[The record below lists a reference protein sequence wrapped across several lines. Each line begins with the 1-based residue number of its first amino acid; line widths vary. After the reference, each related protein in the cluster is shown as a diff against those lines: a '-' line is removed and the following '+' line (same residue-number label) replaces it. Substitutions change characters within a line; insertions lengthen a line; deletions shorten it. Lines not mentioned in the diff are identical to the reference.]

1 MERALRLVF
10 AQASRK
16 AHSVKGSSA
25 KATILDWV
33 CGVPSHAADAGSR
46 QHEGSAMRA
55 IHLLVAVLIVAAA
68 QALPSAGQAQVLVN
82 ITVAPPVLPVYAQ
95 PVIPGPDYMWAPGY
109 WAWGPDGYYWVPGTW
124 VLAPAPGL
132 LWTPGYWGWRDG
144 FYVWNAGYWGPR
156 IGFYGGIN
164 YGYGYSGVGY
174 HGGYW
179 NGGVFMY
186 NTAVVN
192 VGTVRITNVYS
203 KTVVNTT
210 TVTNVSFNGGK
221 GGITAQPNAQELAAA
236 NDKHTAATGMQTQH
250 EHTAGGNHAL
260 LASVNH
266 GHPMVAATAK
276 AALFTGAG
284 VVAAKGFTAAAKA
297 TGPAGPK
304 PPQPGSKPLNAARM
318 AGPVGPKPPPRQYK
332 KPNSSYKRC
341 RGH

>member
-1 MERALRLVF
+1 
-10 AQASRK
+10 
-16 AHSVKGSSA
+16 
-25 KATILDWV
+25 
-33 CGVPSHAADAGSR
+33 
-46 QHEGSAMRA
+46 MRA
-55 IHLLVAVLIVAAA
+55 IHLLVAVAIVACAE
-68 QALPSAGQAQVLVN
+68 ALPSAPQAQVLVN
-82 ITVAPPVLPVYAQ
+82 ITVAPPILPVYAQ
-95 PVIPGPDYMWAPGY
+95 PVIPGPDYMWCPGY
-109 WAWGPDGYYWVPGTW
+109 WAWGPDGYFWVPGTW

-164 YGYGYSGVGY
+164 YGYGYTGVGY
-174 HGGYW
+174 YGGYW
-179 NGGVFMY
+179 RGGVFMY

-236 NDKHTAATGMQTQH
+236 NDKHTPATGLQTQH
-250 EHTAGGNHAL
+250 EHTASGNHAL

-284 VVAAKGFTAAAKA
+284 VVAAKGFSAAAKSTGPA
-297 TGPAGPK
+297 GAKPPGFSAAAKSTGPAGPK
-304 PPQPGSKPLNAARM
+304 PPGFNAAKVTGQPRPKPLNVPRM
-318 AGPVGPKPPPRQYK
+318 AGPAGLKPPPPRQFK
-332 KPNSSYKRC
+332 KPAHPQKP
-341 RGH
+341 

>member
-1 MERALRLVF
+1 
-10 AQASRK
+10 
-16 AHSVKGSSA
+16 
-25 KATILDWV
+25 
-33 CGVPSHAADAGSR
+33 
-46 QHEGSAMRA
+46 MRA
-55 IHLLVAVLIVAAA
+55 IHLLVAVAIVAGAE
-68 QALPSAGQAQVLVN
+68 ALPSAPQAQVLVN
-82 ITVAPPVLPVYAQ
+82 ITVAPPILPVYAQ
-95 PVIPGPDYMWAPGY
+95 PVIPGPDYMWCPGY
-109 WAWGPDGYYWVPGTW
+109 WAWGPDGYFWVPGTW

-164 YGYGYSGVGY
+164 YGYGYTGVGY
-174 HGGYW
+174 YGGYW
-179 NGGVFMY
+179 RGGVFMY

-236 NDKHTAATGMQTQH
+236 NDKHTPATGLQTQH
-250 EHTAGGNHAL
+250 EHTASGNHAL

-284 VVAAKGFTAAAKA
+284 VVAAKGFSAAAKSTGPA
-297 TGPAGPK
+297 GAKPPGFSAAAKSTGPAGPK
-304 PPQPGSKPLNAARM
+304 PPGFNAAKVTGQPRPKPLNAPRM
-318 AGPVGPKPPPRQYK
+318 AGPAGLKPPPPRQFK
-332 KPNSSYKRC
+332 KPAHPQKP
-341 RGH
+341 

>member
-1 MERALRLVF
+1 
-10 AQASRK
+10 
-16 AHSVKGSSA
+16 
-25 KATILDWV
+25 
-33 CGVPSHAADAGSR
+33 
-46 QHEGSAMRA
+46 MRA
-55 IHLLVAVLIVAAA
+55 IHLLVAVAIVAGAE
-68 QALPSAGQAQVLVN
+68 ALPSAPQAQVLVN
-82 ITVAPPVLPVYAQ
+82 ITVAPPILPVYAQ
-95 PVIPGPDYMWAPGY
+95 PVIPGPDYMWCPGY
-109 WAWGPDGYYWVPGTW
+109 WAWGPDGYFWVPGTW

-132 LWTPGYWGWRDG
+132 LWTPGYWGWREG

-164 YGYGYSGVGY
+164 YGYGYTGAGY
-174 HGGYW
+174 YGGYW
-179 NGGVFMY
+179 RGGVFMY

-236 NDKHTAATGMQTQH
+236 NDKHTPATGLQTQH
-250 EHTAGGNHAL
+250 EHTASGNHAL

-284 VVAAKGFTAAAKA
+284 VVAAKGFSAAAKS

-304 PPQPGSKPLNAARM
+304 PPGFSAAAKSTGPAGPKPPGFNAAKVTGQPRPKPLNAPRM
-318 AGPVGPKPPPRQYK
+318 AGPAGLKPPPPRQFK
-332 KPNSSYKRC
+332 KPAHPQKP
-341 RGH
+341 